1 MKLIKL
7 LLVPAL
13 LLTSACKTTDTTST
27 KTRTGS
33 TEIERNVPCS
43 QLRIIRLSRMD
54 TPGTKE
60 QVIPQNQMI
69 VEVCGLPWVLQ

>member
-13 LLTSACKTTDTTST
+13 LLTSACKTTDTIST
-27 KTRTGS
+27 QTRSDT
-33 TEIERNVPCS
+33 TEIERGIPCS
-43 QLRIIRLSRMD
+43 QLRIVRLSKMD

-60 QVIPQNQMI
+60 QVIPQNQVI
-69 VEVCGLPWVLQ
+69 VEGCNLPLVLQ